1 MAHKQT
7 DLGCNDITHKETMG
21 CNLPSIGYDTKTT
34 NIRYVESDKSKSNMI
49 RERERERVKSN
60 K

>member
-1 MAHKQT
+1 MNHKQR
-7 DLGCNDITHKETMG
+7 DLGCNDIGYKETMG
-21 CNLPSIGYDTKTT
+21 CNLPSRGSDKKIT

-49 RERERERVKSN
+49 RERERVKSN